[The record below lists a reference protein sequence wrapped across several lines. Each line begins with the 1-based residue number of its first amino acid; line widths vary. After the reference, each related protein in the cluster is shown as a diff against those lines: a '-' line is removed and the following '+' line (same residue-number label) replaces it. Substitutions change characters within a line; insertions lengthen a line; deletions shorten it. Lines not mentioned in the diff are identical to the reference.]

1 MTKLVAKQNARIAL
15 EWRKLEER
23 ASLIRGRVEA
33 MPKAYQDGPM
43 RAAEN
48 RIALRQMDKARELL
62 DGIDAKLDEYV
73 RAQAAAEMAAAGEE
87 QARLLAERGVETFD
101 DGIVKRRDGWA
112 WLTSR
117 KPPRLSADEISAGTT
132 YGQIYARAL
141 QDGLSVGSNDNAGG
155 GDPNTLVPPQVLMG
169 IENKA
174 RLDAVRRHISDAT
187 GSPRLVALL
196 DAVCGRGEMLRA
208 IAGDDDSRKA
218 LILETE
224 MRLALQMAAV
234 GIKIMRDR
242 ERLQAA

>member
-73 RAQAAAEMAAAGEE
+73 RAQEAAEMSAAGEE

-101 DGIVKRRDGWA
+101 DGIVKRRDGWQ
-112 WLTSR
+112 WLISR
-117 KPPRLSADEISAGTT
+117 KPPRLTSSEIDAGND
-132 YGQIYARAL
+132 YARLYSAAL
-141 QDGLSVGSNDNAGG
+141 RDDLSVGSNDNGG
-155 GDPNTLVPPQVLMG
+155 GRGERDDPLDISITNRR
-169 IENKA
+169 
-174 RLDAVRRHISDAT
+174 RLETVQGHISDAV
-187 GSPRLVALL
+187 GSGRLVALL
-196 DAVCGRGEMLRA
+196 DAVCGRGETLRHLS
-208 IAGDDDSRKA
+208 GDDDRKA
-218 LILETE
+218 ACLEVE
-224 MRLALQMAAV
+224 LRIALQMASV
-234 GIKIMRDR
+234 GIKMMRDR
-242 ERLQAA
+242 EKKLAA